1 MAASPYSG
9 SALRR
14 ALLHFSTG
22 KGFGAVI
29 GIAWLF
35 LLVREL
41 TLADYGA
48 YVTFTAFL
56 NIFVVVG
63 SFGLIAMAE
72 RYVPEHRSLS
82 SGPVLARFLTRLIVL
97 RVVLLA
103 VACLA
108 MAGFSGHLA
117 ALLSIEG
124 TAGAFLVFQ
133 IVVFGEGLCRYIETI
148 FDSLLQQKYSQIST
162 LFRYGIRLLAL
173 LAYPLVSD
181 EELDLFTWITI
192 EAVTVSV
199 GAVLALALMSKIVRQ
214 ARHEGMGS
222 AVEGKLDYPR
232 YIRYAA
238 PIYLGR
244 ILSLFSGIE
253 MAKLVTTK
261 MLGLEASAVFG
272 FCASLAITLQRYL
285 PTYLL
290 MGMVRPLF
298 ITAFHSER
306 PQKRLDFLFSLIV
319 KLNMFAILPALAVT
333 TVLGDGIVHLFSS
346 GKISEGGLML
356 TLMLGFV
363 VSQALRI
370 AHGMVLISLEDGKGS
385 LLIAVAG
392 ATVFAV
398 SALFVSVFG
407 PLALI
412 LGLVAA
418 DFVAMAIAGY
428 RIRMKSY
435 RLNYPYRGIGKLFI
449 ATVGATL
456 FISLLDLSLVGYGE
470 VSRVLAAT
478 GLGMVLYA
486 VLAQSIR
493 PFTDEERGAINR
505 MLPVRLFVW

>member
-1 MAASPYSG
+1 MPASPYSG

-14 ALLHFSTG
+14 AFLHFSTG
-22 KGFGAVI
+22 KGFGAAI

-41 TLADYGA
+41 PLADYGA

-56 NIFVVVG
+56 SIFIVVG

-82 SGPVLARFLTRLIVL
+82 SGPVLARFLTGLVALRLL
-97 RVVLLA
+97 LLA
-103 VACLA
+103 IACFV
-108 MAGFSGHLA
+108 MAVFSTQVV
-117 ALLSIEG
+117 ALLSMEG
-124 TAGAFLVFQ
+124 TAAAFLVFQ

-148 FDSLLQQKYSQIST
+148 FDSLLQQKYSQITT
-162 LFRYGIRLLAL
+162 LFRYGLRLLAL
-173 LAYPLVSD
+173 IAYNFVSD
-181 EELDLFTWITI
+181 EELDLLTWITI
-192 EAVTVSV
+192 EAVTVSL
-199 GAVLALALMSKIVRQ
+199 GAVLALALMAKIVRQ
-214 ARHEGMGS
+214 ARHEEVGTAVGGS
-222 AVEGKLDYPR
+222 LDYRR
-232 YIRYAA
+232 YIRYAG

-244 ILSLFSGIE
+244 ILALFSGIE

-298 ITAFHSER
+298 ITAFHSES
-306 PQKRLDFLFSLIV
+306 PQKRLDFLFSVIV
-319 KLNMFAILPALAVT
+319 KLNMFVVLPALAVT
-333 TVLGDGIVHLFSS
+333 TALGDGVVHLFSS
-346 GKISEGGLML
+346 GKISGGGLIL

-385 LLIAVAG
+385 LVIAISA

-398 SALFVSVFG
+398 SALFVSVYG
-407 PLALI
+407 PLALV
-412 LGLVAA
+412 LGLIVA
-418 DFVAMAIAGY
+418 DGVAMAIAAH

-435 RLNYPYRGIGKLFI
+435 RLNYPYLGIGKLFTATLA
-449 ATVGATL
+449 ATV
-456 FISLLDLSLVGYGE
+456 FIWLINSSLAGYGE
-470 VSRVLAAT
+470 LGRILAA
-478 GLGMVLYA
+478 GSLGMLLYA
-486 VLAQSIR
+486 LLAQSIH

-505 MLPVRLFVW
+505 MLPIRLFVW

>member
-1 MAASPYSG
+1 M
-9 SALRR
+9 
-14 ALLHFSTG
+14 
-22 KGFGAVI
+22 I

-35 LLVREL
+35 MLVREL
-41 TLADYGA
+41 PLADYGA

-63 SFGLIAMAE
+63 SFGLIAVAE

-82 SGPVLARFLTRLIVL
+82 SGPVLARFLTRLIAL

-108 MAGFSGHLA
+108 MAGFSAHLP

-124 TAGAFLVFQ
+124 MADTFLVFQ

-162 LFRYGIRLLAL
+162 LFRYGTRLLAL
-173 LAYPLVSD
+173 LAYPLLSD
-181 EELDLFTWITI
+181 EALDLFTWITI
-192 EAVTVSV
+192 EAVTVSL
-199 GAVLALALMSKIVRQ
+199 GALLALALMSKIVRQ
-214 ARHEGMGS
+214 ARHEEGERAG
-222 AVEGKLDYPR
+222 EGKLDYPR

-244 ILSLFSGIE
+244 ILALFSGIE

-333 TVLGDGIVHLFSS
+333 TVLGDGVVHLFSS

-392 ATVFAV
+392 ATVFAL
-398 SALFVSVFG
+398 SALFVSVYG
-407 PLALI
+407 PVALV

-418 DFVAMAIAGY
+418 DFVAMAIAGH

-456 FISLLDLSLVGYGE
+456 FISLLDLSLAGYGE
-470 VSRVLAAT
+470 ISRVLAAA

-486 VLAQSIR
+486 LLAQSIR

>member
-1 MAASPYSG
+1 MAVSHYSG
-9 SALRR
+9 RALRR
-14 ALLHFSTG
+14 AFLHFSTG

-35 LLVREL
+35 LFVRAL
-41 TLADYGA
+41 PLADYGA
-48 YVTFTAFL
+48 YVTFTAYL
-56 NIFVVVG
+56 NIFLVVG
-63 SFGLIAMAE
+63 SFGLISMAE

-82 SGPVLARFLTRLIVL
+82 SGPVLARFLTGLVAFRA
-97 RVVLLA
+97 VLLA
-103 VACLA
+103 ITCLVVAAFRAPLV
-108 MAGFSGHLA
+108 

-124 TAGAFLVFQ
+124 TAAAFLIFQ
-133 IVVFGEGLCRYIETI
+133 IVVFGEGLCRYIETL

-162 LFRYGIRLLAL
+162 LFRYGLRLLAL
-173 LAYPLVSD
+173 IAYPFVFGK
-181 EELDLFTWITI
+181 ELDLLTWIRI
-192 EAVTVSV
+192 EALCVSL
-199 GAVLALALMSKIVRQ
+199 GAGLALVLVWRIIRK
-214 ARHEGMGS
+214 ARHEDAAGR
-222 AVEGKLDYPR
+222 EDGKLNYLR
-232 YIRYAA
+232 YVRYSA

-244 ILSLFSGIE
+244 ILALFSGIE
-253 MAKLVTTK
+253 MAKLIITK

-306 PQKRLDFLFSLIV
+306 PQKRLDFLFSVIV
-319 KLNMFAILPALAVT
+319 KLNMFVILPALAVT
-333 TVLGDGIVHLFSS
+333 MVLGDGVVYIFSS
-346 GKISEGGLML
+346 GKISGGGLML

-385 LLIAVAG
+385 LMIAAM
-392 ATVFAV
+392 AAAVFAI
-398 SALFVSVFG
+398 SALFVSIYG
-407 PLALI
+407 PVALI
-412 LGLVAA
+412 VGLVAA
-418 DFVAMAIAGY
+418 DFVAMAIAGR

-435 RLNYPYRGIGKLFI
+435 RLNYPYQGIGKLFI
-449 ATVGATL
+449 ATLAATV
-456 FISLLDLSLVGYGE
+456 FTALLNLALAGYGE
-470 VSRVLAAT
+470 LTRILVAGS
-478 GLGMVLYA
+478 LGMVLYA